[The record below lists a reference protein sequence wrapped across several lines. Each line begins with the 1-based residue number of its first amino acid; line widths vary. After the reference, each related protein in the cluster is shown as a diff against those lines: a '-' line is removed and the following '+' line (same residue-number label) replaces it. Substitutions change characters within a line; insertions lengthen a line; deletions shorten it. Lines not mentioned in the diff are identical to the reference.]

1 LNYLLKEFQQQSEI
15 KLMPKKKL
23 CVLGGGGVRSLF
35 VARTIARAAAE
46 LNLGSVVFFDVDKF
60 KLDTYGRLAKEV
72 ARRISPELEFTLET
86 DAKKAIQNSD
96 YIITT
101 VRVGGDASRVKDEEI
116 ISSLGLLAQETT
128 GAGGFSMAMRS
139 IPIISA
145 YCQLAREI
153 AAPGHIILNFTNP
166 AGLVTQALVDQ
177 GFPAFGICDTPLELM
192 AQLAEILNISGDR
205 FSCNSFGLNHL
216 TWFNEFKA
224 DGKNVSKQVLSDP
237 ELFKS
242 TEMRLFDPEI
252 LDISEGHL
260 LNEYLYFYHYNKK
273 AIAMFEASTYS
284 RGDLIATV
292 NKAMN
297 AELSMVDIE
306 SDFDTALEIYFR
318 NYNVRENNYMKSESG
333 KSRPKTRKVPS
344 VEEFI
349 NGNDEGGYAGVAVNF
364 IKAFESSTPAEM
376 VLSTKNNGAILE
388 LAANDV
394 IEVMCTVSNQ
404 EVKPRP
410 QKNIPKTI
418 LNLISTMKEY
428 ERLSV
433 QAILNKDKKLAI
445 KALMTNPLV
454 SNFDL
459 ASKLTSEFV
468 IHNALGSG
476 EWK

>member
-1 LNYLLKEFQQQSEI
+1 
-15 KLMPKKKL
+15 MPKKKL
-23 CVLGGGGVRSLF
+23 CVLGGGGVRSIF

-46 LNLGSVVFFDVDKF
+46 LNLGSVVFFDVDAA
-60 KLDTYGRLAKEV
+60 KLKSYGGLAKEV
-72 ARRISPELEFTLET
+72 ARRISPDLEFTLET
-86 DAKKAIQNSD
+86 DAKKAIEIAD

-116 ISSLGLLAQETT
+116 ISNLGLLAQETT

-139 IPIISA
+139 IPVISA
-145 YCQLAREI
+145 YCQLAKEI

-177 GFPAFGICDTPLELM
+177 GFPAFGLCDSPL
-192 AQLAEILNISGDR
+192 LNVSRDR

-216 TWFNEFKA
+216 TWFNEFEV
-224 DGKNVSKQVLSDP
+224 DGKSVSKDLLSDP
-237 ELFKS
+237 ALFTS
-242 TEMRLFDPEI
+242 TEMRIFDPKI

-273 AIAMFEASTYS
+273 AIAMFEASTPS

-297 AELSMVDIE
+297 AELSGVNVE
-306 SDFDTALEIYFR
+306 SDFDTALEIFFR
-318 NYNVRENNYMKSESG
+318 NYNVRENNYMKNESG
-333 KSRPKTRKVPS
+333 KARPKVREVPS
-344 VEEFI
+344 VEEFV

-364 IKAFESSTPAEM
+364 IKAFESSAPAEM
-376 VLSTKNNGAILE
+376 VLSTRNNGAIAGLE
-388 LAANDV
+388 ANDV
-394 IEVMCTVSNQ
+394 VEVMCTVSN
-404 EVKPRP
+404 EVVKPRP

-418 LNLISTMKEY
+418 FNLIATMKEY

-433 QAILNKDKKLAI
+433 QAILSKDKNLAV

-454 SNFDL
+454 ANFDL
-459 ASKLTSEFV
+459 ASKLVTEFV
-468 IHNALGSG
+468 TRNSQDSG

>member
-1 LNYLLKEFQQQSEI
+1 
-15 KLMPKKKL
+15 MPK
-23 CVLGGGGVRSLF
+23 
-35 VARTIARAAAE
+35 
-46 LNLGSVVFFDVDKF
+46 D
-60 KLDTYGRLAKEV
+60 
-72 ARRISPELEFTLET
+72 
-86 DAKKAIQNSD
+86 SD

-139 IPIISA
+139 IPVISA
-145 YCQLAREI
+145 YCQLAKEI

-177 GFPAFGICDTPLELM
+177 GFPAFGICDSPLELIG
-192 AQLAEILNISGDR
+192 QLSEMLNVSRDR

-216 TWFNEFKA
+216 TWFNEFEV
-224 DGKNVSKQVLSDP
+224 DGKSVSKDLLSDP
-237 ELFKS
+237 ALFTS
-242 TEMRLFDPEI
+242 TEMRIFDPKI

-273 AIAMFEASTYS
+273 AIAMFEASTPS

-297 AELSMVDIE
+297 AELSGVNVE
-306 SDFDTALEIYFR
+306 SDFDTALEIFFR
-318 NYNVRENNYMKSESG
+318 NYNVRENNYMKNESG
-333 KSRPKTRKVPS
+333 KARPKVREVPS
-344 VEEFI
+344 VEEFV

-364 IKAFESSTPAEM
+364 IKAFESSAPAEM
-376 VLSTKNNGAILE
+376 VLSTRNNGAIAGLE
-388 LAANDV
+388 ANDV
-394 IEVMCTVSNQ
+394 VEVMCTVSN
-404 EVKPRP
+404 EVVKPRP

-418 LNLISTMKEY
+418 FNLIATMKEY

-433 QAILNKDKKLAI
+433 QAILSKDKNLAV

-454 SNFDL
+454 ANFDL
-459 ASKLTSEFV
+459 ASKLVTEFV
-468 IHNALGSG
+468 TRNSQDSG

>member
-1 LNYLLKEFQQQSEI
+1 
-15 KLMPKKKL
+15 M
-23 CVLGGGGVRSLF
+23 
-35 VARTIARAAAE
+35 
-46 LNLGSVVFFDVDKF
+46 
-60 KLDTYGRLAKEV
+60 
-72 ARRISPELEFTLET
+72 
-86 DAKKAIQNSD
+86 
-96 YIITT
+96 
-101 VRVGGDASRVKDEEI
+101 GGDASRVNDEVI
-116 ISSLGLLAQETT
+116 ISRLGLLAQETT

-139 IPIISA
+139 IPVISA
-145 YCQLAREI
+145 YCELAKEF

-177 GFPAFGICDTPLELM
+177 GYPAFGICDSPLELM
-192 AQLAEILNISGDR
+192 GQLSEILNVSRDR

-216 TWFNEFKA
+216 TWFNNFKV
-224 DGKNVSKQVLSDP
+224 DGNNVSKELLDNS

-242 TEMRLFDPEI
+242 TEMRVFEPEI
-252 LDISEGHL
+252 LNISEGHL

-273 AIAMFEASTYS
+273 AIAMFEASTPS

-292 NKAMN
+292 NKTMN
-297 AELSMVDIE
+297 AELSEVNVE
-306 SDFDTALEIYFR
+306 SNFDVALEIFFR
-318 NYNVRENNYMKSESG
+318 NYNVRENNYMKNESG
-333 KSRPKTRKVPS
+333 KARPKVRTIPS

-364 IKAFESSTPAEM
+364 IKAYESSASAEM
-376 VLSTKNNGAILE
+376 VLSTRNAGAISE
-388 LAANDV
+388 LGTNDV

-410 QKNIPKTI
+410 QKSIPKTF

-433 QAILNKDKKLAI
+433 QAILTKDRKLAV

-454 SNFDL
+454 ANFDL
-459 ASKLTSEFV
+459 ASTLISEFL
-468 IHNALGSG
+468 IHNAAGSG

>member
-1 LNYLLKEFQQQSEI
+1 
-15 KLMPKKKL
+15 MPKKKL
-23 CVLGGGGVRSLF
+23 CVLGGGGVRSIF

-46 LNLGSVVFFDVDKF
+46 LNLESVVFFDVDAA
-60 KLDTYGRLAKEV
+60 KLKSYGGLAKEV
-72 ARRISPELEFTLET
+72 ANRISPDLKFTLET
-86 DAKKAIQNSD
+86 DAKKAIENSD

-139 IPIISA
+139 IPVISA
-145 YCQLAREI
+145 YCQLAKEI

-177 GFPAFGICDTPLELM
+177 GFPAFGICDSPLELIG
-192 AQLAEILNISGDR
+192 QLSEMLNVSRDR

-216 TWFNEFKA
+216 TWFNEFEV
-224 DGKNVSKQVLSDP
+224 DGKSVSKDLLSDP
-237 ELFKS
+237 ELFTS
-242 TEMRLFDPEI
+242 TEMRIFDPKI

-273 AIAMFEASTYS
+273 AIAMFESSTPS

-297 AELSMVDIE
+297 AELSGVNVE
-306 SDFDTALEIYFR
+306 SDFDTALEIFFR
-318 NYNVRENNYMKSESG
+318 NYNVRENNYMKNESG
-333 KSRPKTRKVPS
+333 KARPKVREVPS
-344 VEEFI
+344 VDEFI
-349 NGNDEGGYAGVAVNF
+349 NGSDEGGYAGVAVNF
-364 IKAFESSTPAEM
+364 IKAFESSAPAEM
-376 VLSTKNNGAILE
+376 VLSTRNNGAIPGLE
-388 LAANDV
+388 ANDV
-394 IEVMCTVSNQ
+394 VEVMCTVSN
-404 EVKPRP
+404 EVVKPRP

-418 LNLISTMKEY
+418 FNLIATMKEY

-433 QAILNKDKKLAI
+433 QAILSKDKNLAV

-454 SNFDL
+454 ANFDL
-459 ASKLTSEFV
+459 ASKLVTEFV
-468 IHNALGSG
+468 TRNSQDSG

>member
-1 LNYLLKEFQQQSEI
+1 
-15 KLMPKKKL
+15 MPKKKL
-23 CVLGGGGVRSLF
+23 CVLGGGGVRSIF

-46 LNLGSVVFFDVDKF
+46 LNLGSVVFFDVDAT
-60 KLDTYGRLAKEV
+60 KLKSYGGLAKEV
-72 ARRISPELEFTLET
+72 ARRISPDLEFTLET
-86 DAKKAIQNSD
+86 DAKKAIENAD

-101 VRVGGDASRVKDEEI
+101 VRVGGDSSRVKDEEI

-139 IPIISA
+139 IPVISA
-145 YCQLAREI
+145 YCQLAKEI

-177 GFPAFGICDTPLELM
+177 GFPAYGICDSPLELIG
-192 AQLAEILNISGDR
+192 QLSEMLKVSHDR

-216 TWFNEFKA
+216 TWFNEFEV
-224 DGKNVSKQVLSDP
+224 DGKSVSKQVFDDP
-237 ELFKS
+237 KLFIS
-242 TEMRLFDPEI
+242 TEMRIFDPEI
-252 LDISEGHL
+252 LDVSEDHL

-273 AIAMFEASTYS
+273 AIAMFEDSKPS

-297 AELSMVDIE
+297 AELSAVDVE
-306 SDFDTALEIYFR
+306 ADFDTALEIFFR
-318 NYNVRENNYMKSESG
+318 NYNVRENNYMKNESG
-333 KSRPKTRKVPS
+333 KARPKVREVPS
-344 VEEFI
+344 VEEFV

-364 IKAFESSTPAEM
+364 IKAFTSSTPAEM
-376 VLSTKNNGAILE
+376 VLSTKNSGAIAE

-394 IEVMCTVSNQ
+394 IEVMCTVFNQ

-418 LNLISTMKEY
+418 FNLIATMKEY

-433 QAILNKDKKLAI
+433 KAILTKDKKLAV
-445 KALMTNPLV
+445 KALMANPLV
-454 SNFDL
+454 ANFDL
-459 ASKLTSEFV
+459 ATKLVSEFV
-468 IHNALGSG
+468 VHNASGSG

>member
-1 LNYLLKEFQQQSEI
+1 
-15 KLMPKKKL
+15 MPKKKL
-23 CVLGGGGVRSLF
+23 CVLGGGGIRSLL
-35 VARTIARAAAE
+35 VARTIARAATE
-46 LNLGSVVFFDVDKF
+46 LNLGSVVFFDVDEF
-60 KLDTYGRLAKEV
+60 KLNTYGRLAKEV
-72 ARRISPELEFTLET
+72 ARRISPELEFSLQSDEN
-86 DAKKAIQNSD
+86 KAIQSAD

-101 VRVGGDASRVKDEEI
+101 IRVGGDASRLKDEEI

-139 IPIISA
+139 IPVISA

-177 GFPAFGICDTPLELM
+177 GFPAFGICDSPLELM
-192 AQLAEILNISGDR
+192 GQLAEILNISGDR

-216 TWFNEFKA
+216 TWFNDFKA
-224 DGKNVSKQVLSDP
+224 DGKNVSKELLSDP
-237 ELFKS
+237 ELFKA

-273 AIAMFEASTYS
+273 AIAMFEALTVS

-292 NKAMN
+292 NKTMN
-297 AELSMVDIE
+297 AELATVDIE
-306 SDFDTALEIYFR
+306 SDFDTALEIFFR
-318 NYNVRENNYMKSESG
+318 NYNVRENNYMKNESG
-333 KSRPKTRKVPS
+333 KSRPKLRKVPS

-349 NGNDEGGYAGVAVNF
+349 DGVDEGGYAGVAVNF
-364 IKAFESSTPAEM
+364 IKAFESSTTAEM
-376 VLSTKNNGAILE
+376 VLSTRNNGAILD
-388 LAANDV
+388 LAADDV

-404 EVKPRP
+404 EVSPRV
-410 QKNIPKTI
+410 QQNIPKTI
-418 LNLISTMKEY
+418 LNLILTMKEY

-433 QAILNKDKKLAI
+433 KAILTKDKKMAV

-454 SNFDL
+454 ANFDL
-459 ASKLTSEFV
+459 ASKLVSEFL
-468 IHNALGSG
+468 IHNAPGSS

>member
-1 LNYLLKEFQQQSEI
+1 
-15 KLMPKKKL
+15 MPKKKL
-23 CVLGGGGVRSLF
+23 CVLGGGGIRSLL
-35 VARTIARAAAE
+35 VARTIARAATE
-46 LNLGSVVFFDVDKF
+46 LNLGSVVFFDVDEF
-60 KLDTYGRLAKEV
+60 KLNTYGRLAKEV
-72 ARRISPELEFTLET
+72 ARRISPELEFSLQSDEN
-86 DAKKAIQNSD
+86 KAIQSAD

-101 VRVGGDASRVKDEEI
+101 IRVGGDASRLKDEEI

-139 IPIISA
+139 IPVISA

-177 GFPAFGICDTPLELM
+177 GFPAFGICDSPLELM
-192 AQLAEILNISGDR
+192 GQLAEILNISGDR

-216 TWFNEFKA
+216 TWFNDFKA
-224 DGKNVSKQVLSDP
+224 DGKNVSKELLSDP
-237 ELFKS
+237 ELFKA

-273 AIAMFEASTYS
+273 AIAMFEALTVS

-292 NKAMN
+292 NKTMN
-297 AELSMVDIE
+297 AELATVDIE
-306 SDFDTALEIYFR
+306 SDFDTALEIFFR
-318 NYNVRENNYMKSESG
+318 NYNVRENNYMKNESG
-333 KSRPKTRKVPS
+333 KSRPKLRKVPS

-349 NGNDEGGYAGVAVNF
+349 DGVDEGGYAGVAVNF
-364 IKAFESSTPAEM
+364 IKAFESSTTAEM
-376 VLSTKNNGAILE
+376 VLSTRNNGAILD

-404 EVKPRP
+404 EVSPRV
-410 QKNIPKTI
+410 QQNIPKTI
-418 LNLISTMKEY
+418 LNLILTMKEY

-433 QAILNKDKKLAI
+433 KAILTKDKKMAV

-454 SNFDL
+454 ANFDL
-459 ASKLTSEFV
+459 ASKLVSEFL
-468 IHNALGSG
+468 IHNAPGSS

>member
-1 LNYLLKEFQQQSEI
+1 
-15 KLMPKKKL
+15 MPKKKL
-23 CVLGGGGVRSLF
+23 CVLGGGGVRSLL
-35 VARTIARAAAE
+35 VARTIARAATE
-46 LNLGSVVFFDVDKF
+46 LNLGSVVFFDVDEF
-60 KLDTYGRLAKEV
+60 KLNTYGRLAKEV
-72 ARRISPELEFTLET
+72 ARRISPELEFSLQSDEN
-86 DAKKAIQNSD
+86 KAIQSAD

-101 VRVGGDASRVKDEEI
+101 IRVGGDASRLKDEEI

-139 IPIISA
+139 IPVISA

-177 GFPAFGICDTPLELM
+177 GFPAFGICDSPLELM
-192 AQLAEILNISGDR
+192 GQLAEILNISGDR

-216 TWFNEFKA
+216 TWFNDFKA
-224 DGKNVSKQVLSDP
+224 DGKNVSKELLSDP
-237 ELFKS
+237 ELFKA

-273 AIAMFEASTYS
+273 AIAMFEALTVS

-292 NKAMN
+292 NKTMN
-297 AELSMVDIE
+297 AELATVDIE
-306 SDFDTALEIYFR
+306 SDFDTALEIFFR
-318 NYNVRENNYMKSESG
+318 NYNVRENNYMKNESG
-333 KSRPKTRKVPS
+333 KSRPKLRKVPS

-349 NGNDEGGYAGVAVNF
+349 DGVDEGGYAGVAVNF
-364 IKAFESSTPAEM
+364 IKAFESSTTAEM
-376 VLSTKNNGAILE
+376 VLSTRNNGAILD
-388 LAANDV
+388 LAADDV

-404 EVKPRP
+404 EVSPRV
-410 QKNIPKTI
+410 QQNIPKTI
-418 LNLISTMKEY
+418 LNLILTMKEY

-433 QAILNKDKKLAI
+433 KAILTKDKKMAV

-454 SNFDL
+454 ANFDL
-459 ASKLTSEFV
+459 ASKLVSEFL
-468 IHNALGSG
+468 IHNAPGSS